1 MIIYQNKYTGEIET
15 FVNSYKFDG
24 DHIKLEPYLD
34 MLSLKYKMFI
44 HYVDMLEDVEIW
56 FGKHQIYRSAY
67 ARYGYANYSIVP
79 NNVYSFDTIDALICF
94 LWEDLLIL

>member
-1 MIIYQNKYTGEIET
+1 MIIYQNKYTEEIKK
-15 FVNSYKFDG
+15 FVNAYAFDG

-44 HYVDMLEDVEIW
+44 HYDDMLEDVEIW
-56 FGKHQIYRSAY
+56 LDKHQIYRSAY

-79 NNVYSFDTIDALICF
+79 SDVYSFETLDTLISF
-94 LWEDLLIL
+94 LWEELLTS